1 MSTTPVAVLGLGGI
15 GGMVAARTRALCV
28 GTERSVDVVR
38 GRGLKLKHGD
48 ESSVVRPE
56 AVERLEQPVSLLVVA
71 VKAYALEEALGRI
84 ALEAVEGAVILP
96 LLNGLEHIELIRE
109 RLDARDT
116 VVAAGSIGR
125 VEAYSPEPGVVVQRT
140 VGAALI
146 TAASRDG
153 GRARLEAALGP
164 LRVSGIDVV
173 VAGDERAVLWE
184 KAARL
189 AVLSAATLASGRPVG
204 TLRDE
209 STWRVRLRAALEEA
223 CSVAA
228 ADGVQ
233 LDPAG
238 QWAIIESLP
247 HDLTTSTARDA
258 AAGRP
263 TELDAIAGA
272 VVRAGRRLG
281 IPTPVLEALMADA
294 WARSSQAA

>member
-1 MSTTPVAVLGLGGI
+1 
-15 GGMVAARTRALCV
+15 MVAARTRALCV

-38 GRGLKLKHGD
+38 GRGLKLTHGD

-84 ALEAVEGAVILP
+84 ALEAVQGAVILP
-96 LLNGLEHIELIRE
+96 LLNGLEHVELIRE
-109 RLDARDT
+109 RLDARDNA
-116 VVAAGSIGR
+116 VAAGSIGR

-146 TAASRDG
+146 TAASRDR
-153 GRARLEAALGP
+153 GRASLEAALGP

-189 AVLSAATLASGRPVG
+189 AVLSAATLASGTPVG

-228 ADGVQ
+228 ADGAP
-233 LDPAG
+233 LDPAD

-294 WARSSQAA
+294 RARSSQAA